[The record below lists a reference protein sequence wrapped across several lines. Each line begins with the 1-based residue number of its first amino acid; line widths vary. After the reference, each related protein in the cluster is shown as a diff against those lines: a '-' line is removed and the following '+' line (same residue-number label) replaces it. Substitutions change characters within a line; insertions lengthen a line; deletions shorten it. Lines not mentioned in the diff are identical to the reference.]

1 MMAALARQTSAFRAA
16 LLVFI
21 IGLVLL
27 AIAAAVSL
35 WLNARSSATTGQ
47 DPARRIFRNS
57 AGPLLI
63 QLAVRAIDLSF
74 VVFLYRLVSKSDIGD
89 YNLAGLLVTL
99 ILATIG
105 DWGLT
110 VWFTRE
116 VARDPAALRRLF
128 GTTLL
133 LRWGLALL
141 MIPLAALVI
150 GAYALLHSVALIPH
164 ALPAQTVILI
174 AILLP
179 SLLPSGFAGAVSAV
193 YLAHEQPT
201 TPALVN
207 LLNNC
212 LSTLLQLALILLG
225 FRIVGVAWAALI
237 ATIINASVFAWL
249 LLRRWGWPGWSWDST
264 TARSMLHAA
273 FPLMLNGLLVAVF
286 FRFDTFIIQ
295 GTARDGERAV
305 ADYNTAYKFASL
317 ALVLPPIVINALFPM
332 FARQALN
339 DRAAL
344 LRGYRL
350 TVRLL
355 LLLAIPLA
363 AGLSFWA
370 PQAIRLLSGAEY
382 VAAGGPA
389 LRLLIWFAPLSYVN
403 GVAQYVLIALDRQST
418 ITWAFLVTAIF
429 NLAVNL
435 LTVPIWGIN
444 AAAVVTVLSELVL
457 YLPFHLVLKRELRA
471 APFLAVAWRPL
482 LAALGGSAAMLLLRA
497 WPGVAIATGVVVYAS
512 SLWLLATFDA
522 EDRRLLARL
531 RGKTVLETV
540 TPKTG

>member
-1 MMAALARQTSAFRAA
+1 MDALAHHTLAFRTA
-16 LLVFI
+16 LFIFI

-27 AIAAAVSL
+27 AIGAAASL
-35 WLNARSSATTGQ
+35 WLVGRSVATAGQ

-63 QLAVRAIDLSF
+63 QLAVRGIDLSF
-74 VVFLYRLVSKSDIGD
+74 VVFLYRLIAKSDVGD

-116 VARDPAALRRLF
+116 IARDPAALRRLF

-133 LRWGLALL
+133 LRWALALL
-141 MIPLAALVI
+141 MVPLAALVI
-150 GAYALLHSVALIPH
+150 GAYGLLHSAALIPQ
-164 ALPAQTVILI
+164 ALPTQTVILI

-179 SLLPSGFAGAVSAV
+179 SLLPSGFASAVSAV

-212 LSTLLQLALILLG
+212 LSTLLQIALILLG

-237 ATIINASVFAWL
+237 ATLINAAVFAWL
-249 LLRRWGWPGWSWDST
+249 LIRRWGWPGWSWDSK
-264 TARSMLHAA
+264 TARSMLRTA

-295 GTARDGERAV
+295 GAARDGERAV
-305 ADYNTAYKFASL
+305 ADYSTAYKFASL
-317 ALVLPPIVINALFPM
+317 VLVLPPIVINALFPM

-339 DRAAL
+339 DRSAL

-355 LLLAIPLA
+355 LLLVIPLA
-363 AGLSFWA
+363 AGLSVWA
-370 PQAIRLLSGAEY
+370 PEAIRLLFGAEY

-389 LRLLIWFAPLSYVN
+389 LRLLIWFAPISYVN
-403 GVAQYVLIALDRQST
+403 GVAQYVLIALDRQAT

-444 AAAVVTVLSELVL
+444 AAAVVTVLSEGVL
-457 YLPFHLVLKRELRA
+457 YLPFRLVLKRELGA

-482 LAALGGSAAMLLLRA
+482 LAALGGAAAMVLLRA
-497 WPGVAIATGVVVYAS
+497 WPLLAIAAGVIVYAAT
-512 SLWLLATFDA
+512 LWLLGTFDA
-522 EDRRLLARL
+522 EDRRLLTRL
-531 RGKTVLETV
+531 RGKPALETV
-540 TPKTG
+540 APKAG